1 MSKKRTAFI
10 LTALLALAAVVISA
24 AGCSYVVDGVDVS
37 GYIPVTVTT
46 YARFDCETAVNV
58 YVADDGEK
66 ERLFAIW
73 NDEILPLLAEVET
86 SLSCYSDPIEGAIAR
101 FNAAAPGERVRLD
114 ECAYEAI
121 EMCLRVYRET
131 DGAFNPAT
139 ARSLDLWGFTDRFL
153 SDGYAPVEA
162 YDRADPHAQLPE
174 QKYISAFAELAEKF
188 GGVTLQEDE
197 SGFYAIKPEDGFV
210 TVDGIDYALEL
221 ELGGI
226 GKGIAAD
233 EIASLLVERGFKYG
247 YVSVGG
253 SSLVMLANAA
263 RMTGGNTGLF
273 DVSVVDPYKGGH
285 YYRHYCR
292 DVAVSTSG
300 SYRNSYSIDG
310 RVYSHIIGRDG
321 VPYDTGVVTASLF
334 GPSAAL
340 CDAYTT
346 AMCVMGMA
354 DGEAAAFDS
363 KLKNYGYVLIYETNE
378 PTIHI
383 NLSGENLRGYAEVRG

>member
-1 MSKKRTAFI
+1 MKKRSVLIFA
-10 LTALLALAAVVISA
+10 ALAALVAVAVSA
-24 AGCSYVVDGVDVS
+24 TGCSYIVDGVDVS

-46 YARFDCETAVNV
+46 YAHFDCETSVNV
-58 YVADDGEK
+58 YVADESEK
-66 ERLFAIW
+66 NRFYALW
-73 NDEILPLLAEVET
+73 RDEILPLLDGVET
-86 SLSCYSDPIEGAIAR
+86 SLSCYSDPADGAVAR
-101 FNAAAPGERVRLD
+101 FNAAAPGECVKLD

-121 EMCLRVYRET
+121 EMCLQVYRET

-139 ARSLDLWGFTDRFL
+139 ALSLDLWGFTDRFL

-162 YDRADPHAQLPE
+162 YDRADPHTQLPE
-174 QKYISAFAELAEKF
+174 QKYVSAFAELAGKF
-188 GGVTLQEDE
+188 GGVTLLKEED
-197 SGFYAIKPEDGFV
+197 GFFAVKPEDGFV
-210 TVDGIDYALEL
+210 TVDGIDYALKL

-233 EIASLLVERGFKYG
+233 GIAALLVENGFEFG

-263 RMTGGNTGLF
+263 RMTGGNVGLF
-273 DVSVVDPYKGGH
+273 DVSVVDPYNGGH
-285 YYRHYCR
+285 YFRHYCR
-292 DVAVSTSG
+292 DVSVSTSG
-300 SYRNSYSIDG
+300 NYRNSYTLDG

-346 AMCVMGMA
+346 AMCVTGMEG
-354 DGEAAAFDS
+354 GEAAEFAS
-363 KLKNYGYVLIYETNE
+363 KLKNYGYVLIYDADE
-378 PTIHI
+378 PTVYT

>member
-1 MSKKRTAFI
+1 M
-10 LTALLALAAVVISA
+10 
-24 AGCSYVVDGVDVS
+24 
-37 GYIPVTVTT
+37 
-46 YARFDCETAVNV
+46 
-58 YVADDGEK
+58 
-66 ERLFAIW
+66 
-73 NDEILPLLAEVET
+73 
-86 SLSCYSDPIEGAIAR
+86 
-101 FNAAAPGERVRLD
+101 
-114 ECAYEAI
+114 
-121 EMCLRVYRET
+121 
-131 DGAFNPAT
+131 
-139 ARSLDLWGFTDRFL
+139 

-162 YDRADPHAQLPE
+162 YDRADPHTQLPE

-197 SGFYAIKPEDGFV
+197 SGFYAIKPEDGCV
-210 TVDGIDYALEL
+210 TVDGADYSLAL

-300 SYRNSYSIDG
+300 NYRNSYSIDG

-346 AMCVMGMA
+346 ALCVMGMA
-354 DGEAAAFDS
+354 DGEAAAFAS

-378 PTIHI
+378 PTIHT
-383 NLSGENLRGYAEVRG
+383 NLSGKNLRGYAEVRG

>member
-1 MSKKRTAFI
+1 MSKKRVAFI
-10 LTALLALAAVVISA
+10 LTALFALVVVLSA

-37 GYIPVTVTT
+37 GYIPVTLTT

-66 ERLFAIW
+66 ERLFALW

-101 FNAAAPGERVRLD
+101 FNAAAPGERVRVD

-139 ARSLDLWGFTDRFL
+139 ALSLDLWGFTDRFL

-197 SGFYAIKPEDGFV
+197 SGFYAIKPEDGCV
-210 TVDGIDYALEL
+210 TVDGADYSLAL

-263 RMTGGNTGLF
+263 RMTGGNIGLF

-300 SYRNSYSIDG
+300 NYRNSYSIDG

-354 DGEAAAFDS
+354 DGEAAAFAS

-378 PTIHI
+378 PTIHT